1 MGGGGGGVKETIAVG
16 LAGSGVQTNVDLVG
30 LGGVCLS
37 EEQRGARRAS

>member
-1 MGGGGGGVKETIAVG
+1 MGGGVKDDCCC

-37 EEQRGARRAS
+37 EEQRGARGARRAS